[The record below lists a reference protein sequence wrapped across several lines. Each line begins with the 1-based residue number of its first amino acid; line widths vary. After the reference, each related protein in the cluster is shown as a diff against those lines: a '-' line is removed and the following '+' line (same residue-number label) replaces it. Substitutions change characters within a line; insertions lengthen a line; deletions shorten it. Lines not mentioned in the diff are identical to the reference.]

1 MASDAAS
8 MNLQPGNV
16 QPGSKQQGNV
26 QPGLRLDAVTVLR
39 GIRPVIHEFSNHLDN
54 GQLGLVHGANG
65 AGKTTLLR
73 AIAGRLPLASGAIT
87 CRTHTSRV
95 ASGEAARLYVGHQDG
110 LSNLMS
116 GRENLQSWAA
126 MTGYADHH
134 RIEEAL
140 EALGCMGFADSMVQ
154 LLSRGQRRRLAL
166 ARLMLGPKTALWLLD
181 EPNVGLDDDARTALD
196 RVICAH
202 IDHGGM
208 VLAATHLDLGAT
220 LGKTRQIWTLGH
232 KAHKDA

>member
-8 MNLQPGNV
+8 MNV
-16 QPGSKQQGNV
+16 QPGNV

-39 GIRPVIHEFSNHLDN
+39 GIKPVIHEFSNHLEY

-73 AIAGRLPLASGAIT
+73 AIAGRLAPESGVISCAPAAYAKAGN
-87 CRTHTSRV
+87 RS

-110 LSNLMS
+110 LSSLMS
-116 GRENLQSWAA
+116 GRENLQSWAE
-126 MTGYADHH
+126 MTGYGDAQ
-134 RIEEAL
+134 RIETAL
-140 EALGCMGFADSMVQ
+140 AALGCLGFADSMVR

-166 ARLMLGPKTALWLLD
+166 ARLMLGPDTALWLLD
-181 EPNVGLDDDARTALD
+181 EPNVGLDDEACTALD
-196 RVICAH
+196 SIITAH
-202 IDHGGM
+202 IGKGGM

-220 LGKTRQIWTLGH
+220 LGKKRRIWTLGQ
-232 KAHKDA
+232 KADKHA

>member
-1 MASDAAS
+1 
-8 MNLQPGNV
+8 PGNE
-16 QPGSKQQGNV
+16 

-65 AGKTTLLR
+65 VGKTTLLR

-87 CRTHTSRV
+87 YRTHTSVV
-95 ASGEAARLYVGHQDG
+95 ASGEVAGGEAARLYVGHQDG
-110 LSNLMS
+110 LSSLMS

-126 MTGYADHH
+126 MTGYADDY
-134 RIEEAL
+134 RIEVAL
-140 EALGCMGFADSMVQ
+140 EALGCMGFADSMVR

-196 RVICAH
+196 RIICAH

-232 KAHKDA
+232 KAHIDA

>member
-8 MNLQPGNV
+8 MNGQP
-16 QPGSKQQGNV
+16 GNV
-26 QPGLRLDAVTVLR
+26 QPGLRLEAVTVVR
-39 GIRPVIHEFSNHLDN
+39 GIRPVIHEFSNHLDC

-87 CRTHTSRV
+87 CT
-95 ASGEAARLYVGHQDG
+95 AGSGRLVNGEVARLYVGHQDG
-110 LSNLMS
+110 LSSQMS
-116 GRENLQSWAA
+116 GRENLHSWAA
-126 MTGYADHH
+126 MTGYGDSH
-134 RIEEAL
+134 RIEAAL
-140 EALGCMGFADSMVQ
+140 EALGCLGFADDMVR

-166 ARLMLGPKTALWLLD
+166 ARLRLGPKTALWLLD

-196 RVICAH
+196 RIICAH
-202 IDHGGM
+202 IDNGGM